1 MKSRRRSKLPPFVA
15 LGREMLK
22 SKEWQEDLTMSEK
35 ILYVHLKN
43 KYVGTNNGEIC
54 LHYSELKKIMAP
66 ATASKAFKGL
76 EKKEWVEKTKIGG
89 MFRYVNHY
97 KLTGKYDRALV
108 NYSL

>member
-1 MKSRRRSKLPPFVA
+1 VA
-15 LGREMLK
+15 LAREMLK
-22 SKEWQEDLTMSEK
+22 SKEWQEDLTASEK
-35 ILYVHLKN
+35 VLYIHIKN

-54 LHYSELKKIMAP
+54 LHYSELRRIMAP

-76 EKKEWVEKTKIGG
+76 ETKGWIEKTKIGG

-97 KLTGKYDRALV
+97 KLTGKHDAALL